1 MTEGVGKQPKTL
13 QTIFAQTTVY
23 CNTDNHTEHTRTG
36 YAVIINKYQ
45 IQVAKRLEK
54 VKVPAMIQFMS
65 SIQTKPE
72 DSGR

>member
-23 CNTDNHTEHTRTG
+23 CINHTEHTRTG

-54 VKVPAMIQFMS
+54 VKVPAIIQFMS
-65 SIQTKPE
+65 SILTKPE